1 MKRVGLLLLFAG
13 CTLAPKYER
22 PSLCEMPSVWM
33 TALSTENSQEIDWW
47 KQFGDPIL
55 DSLIDRALSQNQD
68 LKAAIA
74 RVDEFEAQLTIA
86 RSKLYPQ
93 LSGDAFASKQ
103 KISTSVSALPSG
115 VKQIFNLFGAILN
128 ASYLVDLWGEV
139 RSGAEAAYHAWLSSV
154 EARKMAVLALVSSTA
169 SAYFQLRQFDSQLAI
184 ANETLRTRNE
194 SLYLAQVRFGLG
206 LNSELEVQ
214 QAIVEIETAKVEIE
228 TLAIEQ
234 ALAQNL
240 LCFLIGAPSQL
251 LERGLALDEAYIP
264 PSIPGTLPCDLL
276 LQRPDV
282 RAAEEKLIAAN
293 ANIGAARAKFLPQI
307 NLASSLGTEST
318 QVNTLFQNASKI
330 WEFGADAVQQIFT
343 GFALTG
349 QLELSLAQKEELL
362 HAYLSTL
369 LAAIQEANNALV
381 SHNFYLQEVQTQKDR
396 VAAQQQYLHLSD
408 LRYKEGQIDYL
419 TFLDAERQL
428 FRGLLDLETA
438 KGNSFLSYIQIY
450 QAFGGSWVASADNQA
465 TACP

>member
-1 MKRVGLLLLFAG
+1 MKRACLLLLFAG

-22 PSLCEMPSVWM
+22 PSLSDMPSVWM

-47 KQFGDPIL
+47 KQFGDPVL
-55 DSLIDRALSQNQD
+55 DSLIEQALAQNQD

-74 RVDEFEAQLTIA
+74 RVDEFQAQLTMA

-103 KISTSVSALPSG
+103 KISTSVSALPPG
-115 VKQIFNLFGAILN
+115 IKQIFNLFGGILN

-154 EARKMAVLALVSSTA
+154 EARKMVVLALVSGTA

-184 ANETLRTRNE
+184 AYETLQTRNE

-214 QAIVEIETAKVEIE
+214 QAIAEVESAKVEID
-228 TLAIEQ
+228 TLQIEQ

-240 LCFLIGAPSQL
+240 LCFLIGAPSQP
-251 LERGLALDEAYIP
+251 LERGLSLDEALMP
-264 PSIPGTLPCDLL
+264 PSIPETLPSDLL

-330 WEFGADAVQQIFT
+330 WEFGADAIQQIFT

-349 QLELSLAQKEELL
+349 QLELSYAQKEELL
-362 HAYLSTL
+362 HAYLSTIL
-369 LAAIQEANNALV
+369 KAIQEANDALA
-381 SHNFYLQEVQTQKDR
+381 SHRLYLEEVENQKAR
-396 VAAQQQYLHLSD
+396 AAAQKQYLYLSD

-450 QAFGGSWVASADNQA
+450 QAFGGCWVEAADNR
-465 TACP
+465 ACP